1 MDGDRI
7 MKLDKEFVLGLK
19 KEYGADYK
27 LILKALKFAA
37 KKHKGAVRD
46 DGTPYITHPMRVAEF
61 VRKFKK
67 SKNKTKLYI
76 AALLHDT
83 IEDTHTSYTELC
95 EKLGETSASIVMEL
109 STAKFDSMWIDKSQ
123 KADYLSKRMSYMTNY
138 ALTIKFCDRLDNVLT
153 LGGCSKEKMERT
165 LADTRYIID
174 FVSAARELTGTQKR
188 VVAEIENAMK
198 KYKKED

>member
-1 MDGDRI
+1 
-7 MKLDKEFVLGLK
+7 MKLAKDFVLGLK
-19 KEYGADYK
+19 EEYGDDYK

-46 DGTPYITHPMRVAEF
+46 DGTPYISHPMRVAEF

-95 EKLGETSASIVMEL
+95 EKFGETSASIVMEL
-109 STAKFDSMWIDKSQ
+109 STAKFDSMWLDKSQ

>member
-1 MDGDRI
+1 
-7 MKLDKEFVLGLK
+7 MKLEKQFVEGLK
-19 KEYGADYK
+19 AEYGDDYK
-27 LILKALKFAA
+27 LILKAIKFAN

-83 IEDTHTSYTELC
+83 IEDTYTSYTELC
-95 EKLGETSASIVMEL
+95 EKFGETSASIVMEL

-138 ALTIKFCDRLDNVLT
+138 ALTIKFCDRLDNILT
-153 LGGCSKEKMERT
+153 LGGCAQEKIDRT

-188 VVAEIENAMK
+188 VVAEIEKAMEN
-198 KYKKED
+198 YKKED